1 MTGSFLGAGIL
12 MRIVGYLSVL
22 IGSK

>member
-12 MRIVGYLSVL
+12 MRIVRYLSVL